1 MKRITVD
8 IESCTAQELAEN
20 LLVIIRENFSGRAPT
35 LTYPRG
41 SLSGML
47 EQEIAPAWAR
57 QTNPARPMTPR
68 RLKTLKLPDATTNKF
83 EEAMSLLMEQKIIQ
97 TNPFQK
103 SEDAFI
109 LIPDSGDK
117 KVEKGSNK
125 EEIEDFMAL
134 EEGAYKEI
142 RKVVVFTD
150 IENFTKY
157 RAFHGDRASYD
168 MLMFHDKLLMKHFGK
183 YQGDLV
189 KTIGDSLMVVF
200 DSEKDAVLASVA
212 IQRDI
217 AKYNKRFPENPMP
230 LVRIV
235 IDSGIVDLLMRNGA
249 PDYLGQVVDRASR
262 ISAHARGG
270 EIVVSAV
277 VCDASK
283 GRFGEKGQKVTFE
296 DKGRPELKGLGS
308 VQIYKIVD
316 GE

>member
-1 MKRITVD
+1 M
-8 IESCTAQELAEN
+8 AEN

-41 SLSGML
+41 SFAGML

-57 QTNPARPMTPR
+57 QTNPTQPMTPR
-68 RLKTLKLPDATTNKF
+68 RIKSLKLPDVTMSKF
-83 EEAMSLLMEQKIIQ
+83 EEAMALLMKQKIIQ
-97 TNPFQK
+97 LNPFQN
-103 SEDAFI
+103 SEDSFI
-109 LIPDSGDK
+109 LIPDAGDK
-117 KVEKGSNK
+117 KVEKAPNT
-125 EEIEDFMAL
+125 EESEDSIVL
-134 EEGAYKEI
+134 EEGACKEI

-150 IENFTKY
+150 IENFTHY
-157 RAFHGDRASYD
+157 RAQHGDRASYD
-168 MLMFHDKLLMKHFGK
+168 MLMFHDKLLMKHFGGF
-183 YQGDLV
+183 QGELV

-200 DSEKDAVLASVA
+200 DSEKDAVLSSVA
-212 IQRDI
+212 IQKDI

-235 IDSGIVDLLMRNGA
+235 IDSGIVDLLMRNGT

-262 ISAHARGG
+262 ISSHAQGG

-296 DKGRPELKGLGS
+296 DKGRPELRGLGS
-308 VQIYKIVD
+308 VQIYKVVD